1 MPLET
6 ARPGIHGERIK
17 EKGRYAEQKCFV
29 PWLSAEMNVRIHKRK
44 KSDAGPDAARSASNH
59 AAPEGGNYMAQERS
73 AIRNNVARLRTLV
86 LVARKGKFRKEPPP

>member
-6 ARPGIHGERIK
+6 ARPGIRGERIK

-44 KSDAGPDAARSASNH
+44 KSDA
-59 AAPEGGNYMAQERS
+59 APIRFKPLPQGENYPRGG
-73 AIRNNVARLRTLV
+73 
-86 LVARKGKFRKEPPP
+86 